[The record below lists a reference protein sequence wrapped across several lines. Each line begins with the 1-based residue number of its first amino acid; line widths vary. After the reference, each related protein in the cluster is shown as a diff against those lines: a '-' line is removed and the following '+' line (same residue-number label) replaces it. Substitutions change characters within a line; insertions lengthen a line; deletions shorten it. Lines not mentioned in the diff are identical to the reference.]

1 MTTQLAI
8 MDAVQALAAE
18 ALPELRRIY
27 TDLVPSD
34 FLRPCLLVQPVTTT
48 REDAAQNLS
57 RITDYYTLTVFD
69 ETDDYSNS
77 DTRRLLE
84 WQQRVM
90 DLFRPGYLEVD
101 GRARSVQASTGG
113 RDWDKAYVDLQF
125 SYHDL
130 RDETPDT
137 TPKMGS
143 VETNMSLKET
153 E

>member
-1 MTTQLAI
+1 MTTQLAV
-8 MDAVQALAAE
+8 MDAIQVLAAK
-18 ALPELRRIY
+18 ALPELKRIY
-27 TDLVPSD
+27 TDLVPTD
-34 FLRPCLLVQPVTTT
+34 FLRPCLLVQPVTTM
-48 REDAAQNLS
+48 REDAAQNLE
-57 RITDYYTLTVFD
+57 RVTDYYTLTVFD

-84 WQQRVM
+84 WQQRVL
-90 DLFRPGYLEVD
+90 DQFRPGYLEAG
-101 GRARSVQASTGG
+101 GRALSVKASTGG

-143 VETNMSLKET
+143 VETNMNLKG
-153 E
+153 